1 MPIRPPIRS
10 PITSSPKDESV
21 SPSPLPARKAYRP
34 EGSALAPRWKL
45 RAGSR
50 AGSLVEACPPWRV
63 ATVADNAVRAREPC
77 GFTFAKPRGRY
88 AFTVKERERPTLRS
102 GRALA
107 RASAGGFTLVELI
120 VVIALISTLMVLVA
134 PAFTGIKSA
143 GDVTSAAYTIK
154 DALEQARTYAMA
166 YKTYVWI
173 GFYEEPAGQPPT
185 NPATPGTGRIVIST
199 IASADGTTV
208 YNPRSLAAI
217 DPTRVTQLNKLVKV
231 EGTHLAT
238 FPDGSG
244 TGDTFDSRPA
254 AIYETA
260 KIGDTTPPNP
270 SLTPFQYPV
279 GNPAPAAQYTFVKA
293 VEFSPRGEA
302 RINNRNYTLKTVA
315 EIGLQPA
322 HGTAVDVNSR
332 NIIVIQ
338 FGALGGDLKIY
349 RR

>member
-1 MPIRPPIRS
+1 MQIPRPIRS
-10 PITSSPKDESV
+10 PITYSPKDESV
-21 SPSPLPARKAYRP
+21 SPNPLPARKAYRP

-45 RAGSR
+45 RAGSG

-63 ATVADNAVRAREPC
+63 ATVADNAVRAREP
-77 GFTFAKPRGRY
+77 
-88 AFTVKERERPTLRS
+88 
-102 GRALA
+102 
-107 RASAGGFTLVELI
+107 GGFTLVELI

-143 GDVTSAAYTIK
+143 GDVTNAAYTIK

-173 GFYEEPAGQPPT
+173 GFYEEPAGQPST

-293 VEFSPRGEA
+293 V
-302 RINNRNYTLKTVA
+302 
-315 EIGLQPA
+315 
-322 HGTAVDVNSR
+322 
-332 NIIVIQ
+332 
-338 FGALGGDLKIY
+338 
-349 RR
+349 

>member
-1 MPIRPPIRS
+1 MHIRRPIRS
-10 PITSSPKDESV
+10 PITYSPKDESV

-45 RAGSR
+45 RAGSP
-50 AGSLVEACPPWRV
+50 AGSLVEACWPWRV
-63 ATVADNAVRAREPC
+63 VTVADNAVRAREPC
-77 GFTFAKPRGRY
+77 
-88 AFTVKERERPTLRS
+88 
-102 GRALA
+102 
-107 RASAGGFTLVELI
+107 GFTLVELI

-143 GDVTSAAYTIK
+143 NDVTSAAYTIK

-173 GFYEEPAGQPPT
+173 GFYEEPAGQPST

-315 EIGLQPA
+315 EIGLQPT

-332 NIIVIQ
+332 NIIAIQ

>member
-1 MPIRPPIRS
+1 
-10 PITSSPKDESV
+10 
-21 SPSPLPARKAYRP
+21 
-34 EGSALAPRWKL
+34 
-45 RAGSR
+45 
-50 AGSLVEACPPWRV
+50 V
-63 ATVADNAVRAREPC
+63 ATVADHAIRVREPC
-77 GFTFAKPRGRY
+77 
-88 AFTVKERERPTLRS
+88 
-102 GRALA
+102 
-107 RASAGGFTLVELI
+107 GFTLVELI

-154 DALEQARTYAMA
+154 DALEQARTHAMA
-166 YKTYVWI
+166 YETYAWI
-173 GFYEEPAGQPPT
+173 GFYEESAGQPST

-315 EIGLQPA
+315 EIGLQPT

-332 NIIVIQ
+332 NIIAIQ

>member
-1 MPIRPPIRS
+1 MPIRRPIRS
-10 PITSSPKDESV
+10 PITYSPKDESV
-21 SPSPLPARKAYRP
+21 SPSSLPARKAYRP

-50 AGSLVEACPPWRV
+50 AGSLVEACRPWRV

-77 GFTFAKPRGRY
+77 GFT
-88 AFTVKERERPTLRS
+88 
-102 GRALA
+102 
-107 RASAGGFTLVELI
+107 LVELI
-120 VVIALISTLMVLVA
+120 VVIALISTLMVLVV

-173 GFYEEPAGQPPT
+173 GFYEEPAGQPST

-315 EIGLQPA
+315 EIGLQPT

-332 NIIVIQ
+332 NIIAIQ

>member
-1 MPIRPPIRS
+1 MHIRRPIRS
-10 PITSSPKDESV
+10 PITYSPKAESV

-63 ATVADNAVRAREPC
+63 ATVADNAVRTREPC
-77 GFTFAKPRGRY
+77 
-88 AFTVKERERPTLRS
+88 
-102 GRALA
+102 
-107 RASAGGFTLVELI
+107 GFTLVELI

-154 DALEQARTYAMA
+154 DALEQARTHAMA
-166 YKTYVWI
+166 YKAYVWI
-173 GFYEEPAGQPPT
+173 GFYEEPAGQPST

-217 DPTRVTQLNKLVKV
+217 DPTRVSQLNKLVKV
-231 EGTHLAT
+231 EGTPLAA
-238 FPDGSG
+238 FPYGSG
-244 TGDTFDSRPA
+244 TRDTFDSRPA
-254 AIYETA
+254 TIYETA

-302 RINNRNYTLKTVA
+302 RIDNRNYTLKTVA
-315 EIGLQPA
+315 EIGLQPT
-322 HGTAVDVNSR
+322 HSTAVDVNSR

>member
-1 MPIRPPIRS
+1 MHIPRPIRS
-10 PITSSPKDESV
+10 PITYSPKDESV
-21 SPSPLPARKAYRP
+21 SPSC
-34 EGSALAPRWKL
+34 SALAPRWKL

-50 AGSLVEACPPWRV
+50 AGSRVEACPSV
-63 ATVADNAVRAREPC
+63 HVRDPC
-77 GFTFAKPRGRY
+77 GFTFPQPRWRY
-88 AFTVKERERPTLRS
+88 AFTRPKQRERFAFTLPKQRERS
-102 GRALA
+102 RA
-107 RASAGGFTLVELI
+107 FTLVELI

-143 GDVTSAAYTIK
+143 SDVTSAAYTIK

-166 YKTYVWI
+166 HHTYVWI
-173 GFYEEPAGQPPT
+173 GFYEEPAGQPST

-217 DPTRVTQLNKLVKV
+217 DPTRVTQFNKLVKV

-260 KIGDTTPPNP
+260 RIGDATPPNP

-315 EIGLQPA
+315 EIGLQPT
-322 HGTAVDVNSR
+322 HGAAVDVNSR
-332 NIIVIQ
+332 NLIAIQ

>member
-1 MPIRPPIRS
+1 MPIRRPIRS
-10 PITSSPKDESV
+10 PITYSPKDESV
-21 SPSPLPARKAYRP
+21 SPSSLPARKAYRP

-45 RAGSR
+45 RAGSP
-50 AGSLVEACPPWRV
+50 AGSLAEACPPWRV

-77 GFTFAKPRGRY
+77 
-88 AFTVKERERPTLRS
+88 
-102 GRALA
+102 
-107 RASAGGFTLVELI
+107 GFTLVELI

-154 DALEQARTYAMA
+154 DALEQARTYATA

-173 GFYEEPAGQPPT
+173 GFYEEPAGQPST

-315 EIGLQPA
+315 EIGLQPT
-322 HGTAVDVNSR
+322 HSTAVDVNSR
-332 NIIVIQ
+332 NLIAIQ

>member
-1 MPIRPPIRS
+1 MQFPRPIRS
-10 PITSSPKDESV
+10 PITYSPKDESV
-21 SPSPLPARKAYRP
+21 SLSPLPARKAYRP

-45 RAGSR
+45 RAGS
-50 AGSLVEACPPWRV
+50 LVEACPPWRV
-63 ATVADNAVRAREPC
+63 ATVAIHAVRVREAY
-77 GFTFAKPRGRY
+77 GFTLPKQ
-88 AFTVKERERPTLRS
+88 RERS
-102 GRALA
+102 RA
-107 RASAGGFTLVELI
+107 FTLVELI

-173 GFYEEPAGQPPT
+173 GFYEEPAGQPST
-185 NPATPGTGRIVIST
+185 NPATPGIGRIVIST

-315 EIGLQPA
+315 EIGLQPT

-332 NIIVIQ
+332 NIIAIQ

>member
-1 MPIRPPIRS
+1 MQFPRPIRS
-10 PITSSPKDESV
+10 PITYSPKDESV
-21 SPSPLPARKAYRP
+21 SLSPLPARKAYRP

-45 RAGSR
+45 RAGS
-50 AGSLVEACPPWRV
+50 LVEACPPWRV
-63 ATVADNAVRAREPC
+63 ATVAIHAVRVREPA
-77 GFTFAKPRGRY
+77 GFTLPKQ
-88 AFTVKERERPTLRS
+88 RERS
-102 GRALA
+102 RA
-107 RASAGGFTLVELI
+107 FTLVELI

-154 DALEQARTYAMA
+154 DALEQARTHAMA
-166 YKTYVWI
+166 HNTYVWI
-173 GFYEEPAGQPPT
+173 GFYEEPAGQPST
-185 NPATPGTGRIVIST
+185 NPATPGIGRIVIST

-315 EIGLQPA
+315 EIGLQPT

-332 NIIVIQ
+332 NIIAIQ

>member
-1 MPIRPPIRS
+1 MHFPRPIRS
-10 PITSSPKDESV
+10 PITYSPKDESV

-63 ATVADNAVRAREPC
+63 GTVAIHAVRVREPS
-77 GFTFAKPRGRY
+77 GFTLPKQ
-88 AFTVKERERPTLRS
+88 RERS
-102 GRALA
+102 RA
-107 RASAGGFTLVELI
+107 FTLVELI

-173 GFYEEPAGQPPT
+173 GFYEEPAGQPST

-315 EIGLQPA
+315 EIGLQPT

-332 NIIVIQ
+332 NIIAIQ

>member
-1 MPIRPPIRS
+1 MQIPRPIRS
-10 PITSSPKDESV
+10 PITYSPKDESV

-63 ATVADNAVRAREPC
+63 ATAAIHAVRVRDA
-77 GFTFAKPRGRY
+77 Y
-88 AFTVKERERPTLRS
+88 
-102 GRALA
+102 
-107 RASAGGFTLVELI
+107 GFTLVELI

-173 GFYEEPAGQPPT
+173 GFYEEPAGQPST

-315 EIGLQPA
+315 EIGLQPT

-332 NIIVIQ
+332 NLIAIQ

>member
-10 PITSSPKDESV
+10 PITYSPMDESV
-21 SPSPLPARKAYRP
+21 SPSPLPARKACRP

-50 AGSLVEACPPWRV
+50 AGSLIEACPPWRA
-63 ATVADNAVRAREPC
+63 ATVADNAVRAREPA
-77 GFTFAKPRGRY
+77 GFTLPKQ
-88 AFTVKERERPTLRS
+88 RERS
-102 GRALA
+102 RA
-107 RASAGGFTLVELI
+107 FTLVELI

-173 GFYEEPAGQPPT
+173 GFYEEPAGQPST

-315 EIGLQPA
+315 EIGLQPT

-332 NIIVIQ
+332 NIIAIQ

>member
-1 MPIRPPIRS
+1 MPIRRPIRS
-10 PITSSPKDESV
+10 PITYSPKDESV

-50 AGSLVEACPPWRV
+50 AGSLVEACPRWGV
-63 ATVADNAVRAREPC
+63 ATAADNAVRTREPC
-77 GFTFAKPRGRY
+77 
-88 AFTVKERERPTLRS
+88 
-102 GRALA
+102 
-107 RASAGGFTLVELI
+107 GFTLVELI
-120 VVIALISTLMVLVA
+120 VVIALISTLMMLVA
-134 PAFTGIKSA
+134 PVFTGIKSA
-143 GDVTSAAYTIK
+143 GDVTNAAYTIK

-173 GFYEEPAGQPPT
+173 GFYEEPAGQPST

-315 EIGLQPA
+315 EIGLQPT

>member
-1 MPIRPPIRS
+1 MHIRRSIRS
-10 PITSSPKDESV
+10 PITYSPKDESV
-21 SPSPLPARKAYRP
+21 SPSSLPARKAYRP

-50 AGSLVEACPPWRV
+50 AGSLVEACRPWRV

-77 GFTFAKPRGRY
+77 
-88 AFTVKERERPTLRS
+88 
-102 GRALA
+102 
-107 RASAGGFTLVELI
+107 GFTLVELI

-173 GFYEEPAGQPPT
+173 GFYEEPAGQPST

-315 EIGLQPA
+315 EIGLQPT
-322 HGTAVDVNSR
+322 HGTAVDLNSR
-332 NIIVIQ
+332 NIIAIQ

>member
-1 MPIRPPIRS
+1 MQIPRPIRS
-10 PITSSPKDESV
+10 PITYSPKDESV
-21 SPSPLPARKAYRP
+21 SPSC
-34 EGSALAPRWKL
+34 SAL
-45 RAGSR
+45 R

-77 GFTFAKPRGRY
+77 GFTLAKPRGRY
-88 AFTVKERERPTLRS
+88 AFTLKERERPTLRS

-107 RASAGGFTLVELI
+107 RAGAGGFTLVELI
-120 VVIALISTLMVLVA
+120 VVMALISTLMVLVA

-173 GFYEEPAGQPPT
+173 GFYEEPAGQPST

-208 YNPRSLAAI
+208 YNPKSLAAI

-315 EIGLQPA
+315 EIGLQPT

-332 NIIVIQ
+332 NIIAIQ

>member
-1 MPIRPPIRS
+1 MPIRRPIRS
-10 PITSSPKDESV
+10 PITYSPKDESV

-50 AGSLVEACPPWRV
+50 AGSLAEACPPWRV
-63 ATVADNAVRAREPC
+63 AAVADSAVRAREPC
-77 GFTFAKPRGRY
+77 
-88 AFTVKERERPTLRS
+88 
-102 GRALA
+102 
-107 RASAGGFTLVELI
+107 GFTLVELI

-154 DALEQARTYAMA
+154 DALEQARTHAMA
-166 YKTYVWI
+166 YETYVWI
-173 GFYEEPAGQPPT
+173 GFYEEPAGQPST

-279 GNPAPAAQYTFVKA
+279 GNPAPDAQYTFVKA

-315 EIGLQPA
+315 EIGLQPT
-322 HGTAVDVNSR
+322 HGTTVDVNSR
-332 NIIVIQ
+332 NIIAIQ

>member
-1 MPIRPPIRS
+1 MHFPRPIRS
-10 PITSSPKDESV
+10 PITYSAKDESV

-45 RAGSR
+45 RAGSP
-50 AGSLVEACPPWRV
+50 AGSLAEACRPWRV
-63 ATVADNAVRAREPC
+63 ATAADHAVRAREPC
-77 GFTFAKPRGRY
+77 
-88 AFTVKERERPTLRS
+88 
-102 GRALA
+102 
-107 RASAGGFTLVELI
+107 GFTLVELI

-134 PAFTGIKSA
+134 PAFTGIKGA
-143 GDVTSAAYTIK
+143 NDVTSAAYTIK
-154 DALEQARTYAMA
+154 DALEQARTHAMA
-166 YKTYVWI
+166 YETYVWI
-173 GFYEEPAGQPPT
+173 GFYEEPAGQPST

-315 EIGLQPA
+315 EIGLQPT

>member
-1 MPIRPPIRS
+1 MHFPRPIRS
-10 PITSSPKDESV
+10 PITYSPKDESV

-63 ATVADNAVRAREPC
+63 ATVADNAVRTREP
-77 GFTFAKPRGRY
+77 Y
-88 AFTVKERERPTLRS
+88 
-102 GRALA
+102 
-107 RASAGGFTLVELI
+107 GFTLVELI

-154 DALEQARTYAMA
+154 DALEQARTHAMA
-166 YKTYVWI
+166 YETYVWI
-173 GFYEEPAGQPPT
+173 GFYEEPAGQPST

-315 EIGLQPA
+315 EIGLQPT

>member
-1 MPIRPPIRS
+1 MQIPRPIRS
-10 PITSSPKDESV
+10 PITYSPKDESV
-21 SPSPLPARKAYRP
+21 SPSPLPPRKAYRS
-34 EGSALAPRWKL
+34 EGTALAPRWKP

-63 ATVADNAVRAREPC
+63 GTVAIHAVRVREPS
-77 GFTFAKPRGRY
+77 GFTLPKQ
-88 AFTVKERERPTLRS
+88 RERS
-102 GRALA
+102 RA
-107 RASAGGFTLVELI
+107 FTLVELI

-154 DALEQARTYAMA
+154 DALEQARTHAMA

-173 GFYEEPAGQPPT
+173 GFYEEPAGQPST

-315 EIGLQPA
+315 EIGLQPT

-332 NIIVIQ
+332 NIIAIQ